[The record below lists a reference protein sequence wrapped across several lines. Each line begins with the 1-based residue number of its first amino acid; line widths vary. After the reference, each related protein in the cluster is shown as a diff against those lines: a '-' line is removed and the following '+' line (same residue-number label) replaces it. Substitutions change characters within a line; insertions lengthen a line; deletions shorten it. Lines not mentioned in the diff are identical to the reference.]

1 MSSGPRNMPALA
13 EWMNSV
19 PARLDHFRA
28 ETAAW
33 VRTALGEPPIHD
45 GPAPELPLILVVDDS
60 PINQTL
66 MMAMLL
72 RWGIN
77 PLLAA
82 DGAEAVALACE
93 HEFDLIFMDLQMPV
107 LDGLEATAQIRRFE
121 LEHARSRTPVVAYT
135 VSPIASDLSAL
146 NRLGLDAALPKPCNL
161 QSLEACLTRWC
172 EHDFR
177 ELARHPSIDAS
188 RFNGVAPR
196 ATAR

>member
-1 MSSGPRNMPALA
+1 MSSGPRNVPALA

-107 LDGLEATAQIRRFE
+107 LDGLEATAQIRYFE
-121 LEHARSRTPVVAYT
+121 REHTRRRAPVVAW
-135 VSPIASDLSAL
+135 SASSIASDVSAL
-146 NRLGLDAALPKPCNL
+146 KLLGLDDALPKPCNL

-172 EHDFR
+172 EHDFAER
-177 ELARHPSIDAS
+177 ARHGAS
-188 RFNGVAPR
+188 GLNGVAPL
-196 ATAR
+196 ATPR

>member
-1 MSSGPRNMPALA
+1 MNLAPRRNPALTQ
-13 EWMNSV
+13 WMNSV

-33 VRTALGEPPIHD
+33 VRTTLAERSGTDRPAL
-45 GPAPELPLILVVDDS
+45 ELPLVLVVDDC
-60 PINQTL
+60 PVNQML

-107 LDGLEATAQIRRFE
+107 LDGLAATAQIRRFE
-121 LEHARSRTPVVAYT
+121 REHARVRVPVVAYT
-135 VSPIASDLSAL
+135 SSSIADDSSAL
-146 NRLGLDAALPKPCNL
+146 SHLGLDAVLPKPCNL

-172 EHDFR
+172 AFDFR
-177 ELARHPSIDAS
+177 ELARQPSI
-188 RFNGVAPR
+188 NAPR
-196 ATAR
+196 